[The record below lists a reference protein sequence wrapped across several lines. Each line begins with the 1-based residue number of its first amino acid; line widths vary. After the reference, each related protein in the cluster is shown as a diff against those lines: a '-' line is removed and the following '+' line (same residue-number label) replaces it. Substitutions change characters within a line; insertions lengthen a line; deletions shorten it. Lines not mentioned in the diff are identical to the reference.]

1 MRAMLLEFPDDRTCS
16 QLDRQYML
24 GPNLLVAPV
33 FDDEGD
39 VEFYVPRGRWVGL
52 LDGQVVDGPGWV
64 RQRHDFHSLPL
75 LVRPGSVIA
84 VGSRADRPDY
94 DDAVAPTFEV
104 FGLADGDSTVTHLY
118 DELGRERVSLRVA
131 RHGSRGR
138 RRGRGRGGAPH
149 RGLAPD
155 LGRRTVRRTDRT
167 DRRGGSPGS
176 GRSSSTS
183 GRTQAASASRM
194 TVLDFHMLFAATYTR
209 ARGQCGSLGDASLG
223 RRHEQSCA
231 RDGPRVRFLRAGPCA
246 PSSSS
251 ATTWAVS

>member
-1 MRAMLLEFPDDRTCS
+1 MRAMLLEFPDDRTCR

-39 VEFYVPRGRWVGL
+39 VEFYVPAGRWVGL

-94 DDAVAPTFEV
+94 DDAVAAPTFEV
-104 FGLADGDSTVTHLY
+104 FDLADGDSTVTHLY
-118 DELGRERVSLRVA
+118 DELGSERVSLQVA
-131 RHGSRGR
+131 RHGSEVVAEVVAGLEELT
-138 RRGRGRGGAPH
+138 A
-149 RGLAPD
+149 GLAPD

-167 DRRGGSPGS
+167 DRRGGVRAGDP
-176 GRSSSTS
+176 RS
-183 GRTQAASASRM
+183 RPRAVAAGIRDRM
-194 TVLDFHMLFAATYTR
+194 TVRNFHMLFTATYTR
-209 ARGQCGSLGDASLG
+209 ASRSVWTA
-223 RRHEQSCA
+223 RRRLVGE
-231 RDGPRVRFLRAGPCA
+231 
-246 PSSSS
+246 
-251 ATTWAVS
+251 TT